1 MKWKLGVLYSVVLV
15 LLIIGGCLL
24 YGKTKPKFIIE
35 QGQLQLLTEVECGL
49 YEMTSELNVINCD
62 LATVSYIVQQMRDDE
77 FEIEQVVTNKVYM
90 DVFLNRDIDTY
101 RLHYTK
107 DGTLISICNNYEKS
121 FVPFTY
127 INEE

>member
-15 LLIIGGCLL
+15 LLVIGGCLL
-24 YGKTKPKFIIE
+24 YDKTKPKFIIE

-62 LATVSYIVQQMRDDE
+62 LATVSYIVQQMQDDE

-90 DVFLNRDIDTY
+90 DIFLNRDIDTY

-107 DGTLISICNNYEKS
+107 DGILISICNNYEKS